1 MIIPPL
7 NNKAH
12 SNNNTCVLLVI
23 GMWRFVLHISGH
35 VYIASFAEISHYD
48 NCFESVNS
56 KHLQVHGH
64 LSTLTGHILYHFSAL
79 TAKTSDRWLY

>member
-12 SNNNTCVLLVI
+12 SNNNTCVLLII
-23 GMWRFVLHISGH
+23 GMWRFVLHVSDH

-56 KHLQVHGH
+56 KHLQIVHINESH
-64 LSTLTGHILYHFSAL
+64 FILLFSPCSQ
-79 TAKTSDRWLY
+79 KSDRWLY